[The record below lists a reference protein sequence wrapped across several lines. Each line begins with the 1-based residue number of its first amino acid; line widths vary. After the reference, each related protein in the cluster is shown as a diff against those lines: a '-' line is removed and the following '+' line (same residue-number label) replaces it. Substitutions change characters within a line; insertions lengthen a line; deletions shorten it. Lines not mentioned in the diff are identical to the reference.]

1 MTMPAASMILI
12 RPLWLPSV
20 GQNSK
25 KIIGAEG
32 RSRIGVKTS
41 LVVFG
46 AGFSVMMAPSLPS
59 KGFRNA
65 ACSTIG
71 FETRAAKL
79 GGTTKRAVLKWR
91 AGIQKKGPAAMGPPG
106 SLGGNA
112 RHGAPDGDATSN
124 GRPMLTLS
132 DQGRGPSSASPN
144 FNASKA

>member
-71 FETRAAKL
+71 FETRAARL

-91 AGIQKKGPAAMGPPG
+91 AAFRSKSHRDMRVGCQ
-106 SLGGNA
+106 LGW
-112 RHGAPDGDATSN
+112 
-124 GRPMLTLS
+124 LQLE
-132 DQGRGPSSASPN
+132 
-144 FNASKA
+144 